1 MDIHVNATV
10 EKFITSLQAHS
21 IAKVLRTIDLLERFG
36 NQLSMPHSKKL
47 NVHLF
52 ELRIR
57 GQQEV
62 RIFYYFHKGEAH
74 LLIGF
79 IKKTQRTPIHE
90 LRLANDKFKRLTDY
104 NL

>member
-47 NVHLF
+47 NAHLF

-62 RIFYYFHKGEAH
+62 RILYCFHKGKAH
-74 LLIGF
+74 LLLGF
-79 IKKTQRTPIHE
+79 IKKDPAHPNTRATTSQ
-90 LRLANDKFKRLTDY
+90 
-104 NL
+104 